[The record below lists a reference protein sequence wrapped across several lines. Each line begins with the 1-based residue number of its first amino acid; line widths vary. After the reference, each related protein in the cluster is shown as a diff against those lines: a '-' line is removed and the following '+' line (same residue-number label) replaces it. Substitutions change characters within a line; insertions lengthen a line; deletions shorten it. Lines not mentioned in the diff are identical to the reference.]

1 MVKHDSESRVR
12 YYKGVKVENGLSI
25 NEMFVCYRKRFPSG
39 YLFKGERHAFYEMV
53 VVLSGGVRFTVGENV
68 YKMSAGQVV
77 FFKPGHFHA
86 MYDEDGLSPELLV
99 ISFSANIFPKTDA
112 IYRISNAELE
122 EILDVYAMLYEYFDI
137 VTLESVLGIPEDP
150 EKSFKALVKG
160 IKGTEASGASM
171 AVKQLESF
179 ILKTVSQK
187 TMPSREQKTYELD
200 YYGQILTTMEKHI
213 SEKMTCARLAGLCN
227 ISVSL
232 MEKTMYKHLGCG
244 TMKYFNILK
253 MQKALALLE
262 QGVSVRDVG
271 ERLGFD
277 SQSYF
282 STSFK
287 RHFGYPPTH
296 IKKGVYVIYTE

>member
-1 MVKHDSESRVR
+1 MKSDSRSQVK
-12 YYKGVKVENGLSI
+12 YYKGAKVENCLTI
-25 NEMFVCYRKRFPSG
+25 NEMFVCYRRRFPPG

-53 VVLSGGVRFTVGENV
+53 VVLDGGVRFTVGENV
-68 YKMSAGQVV
+68 YKMTAGQVV
-77 FFKPGHFHA
+77 FFEPGCFHA
-86 MYDEDGLSPELLV
+86 MYDEDGSSPELLV
-99 ISFSANIFPKTDA
+99 ISFSASTFPKADA
-112 IYRISNAELE
+112 IYQMSSAEIE
-122 EILDVYAMLYEYFDI
+122 EILDVYAMLDKYFDI

-160 IKGTEASGASM
+160 IKDADVSGASL

-179 ILKTVSQK
+179 ILKIVSQK
-187 TMPSREQKTYELD
+187 TTPSGEQKTCALD
-200 YYGQILTTMEKHI
+200 YYGQILATMEKHI

-232 MEKTMYKHLGCG
+232 MEKTMYKHLGFG

-287 RHFGYPPTH
+287 RHFGYSPTH
-296 IKKGVYVIYTE
+296 IKKGVHVIDTE